1 MDELD
6 GIPMGMSRIR
16 GLLFL
21 AFCIALYP
29 AFRCLVAVRHHLE
42 MVHWYFFH
50 EYAIA
55 IYPHH
60 GEPFAGYDSLPVFV
74 TQEFTGKMHQ
84 VVEDILIWTELL
96 MNLSPHAHTVL
107 WIFPVSHYP
116 LGPDYFPYA
125 RRQWLL

>member
-1 MDELD
+1 MASIL
-6 GIPMGMSRIR
+6 GI
-16 GLLFL
+16 LYL
-21 AFCIALYP
+21 ALAIALYP
-29 AFRCLVAVRHHLE
+29 AFRCLVVVRYYLE
-42 MVHWYFFH
+42 MVHWYFFDK
-50 EYAIA
+50 YAIA

-60 GEPFAGYDSLPVFV
+60 GEPFAGYNSLPVLV